1 MLDNPCIL
9 KEAAYEADGCGVSE
23 HRRYG
28 DCLPQC
34 GDASCTAQTTRTA
47 SSGRVF
53 FGVEFGWTP
62 GLVLSIGGGLAL
74 GLAFLAYA
82 GSD

>member
-1 MLDNPCIL
+1 MVRR
-9 KEAAYEADGCGVSE
+9 AVYECVDVN
-23 HRRYG
+23 
-28 DCLPQC
+28 
-34 GDASCTAQTTRTA
+34 CTAQTTHTTN
-47 SSGRVF
+47 SGRVF